1 MKIGYFVTHY
11 PYKKDYNDYFCGGVG
26 VVAENLAK
34 EMVKRGHDVS
44 VFSTSRRRKNSFE
57 EREGIKI
64 YRYGASF
71 KIAEAYMSFGLLF
84 GPLKHEMD
92 IVHAHM
98 GNAPAPIAAWIY
110 FKLKK
115 KPLIVTYHGDQQG
128 SYGTFFR
135 RCSLKVYNKLF
146 ANNILRSSGLIIS
159 PSEPFIEESKFLVS
173 FKDRIKVI
181 PNGINKNEV
190 TISKTKE
197 DCRSELGIP
206 HDKVVFLFVG
216 ALSKYKGPDVL
227 LISINMVTK
236 KNKDV
241 MLIYVGDGQMRYELE
256 SLSKKLGVN
265 EIVKFVGFVDEQR
278 KFEYFKAADVFV
290 LPSTLNTEVFP
301 IVLLEASASKLPMVV
316 SDLNTFNCIIQD
328 GFNGI
333 VTRKNDFDDL
343 ASALLLLSTNDELRR
358 KMSENAYN
366 IVADFSWEK
375 IAEET
380 ERSYGDFL

>member
-11 PYKKDYNDYFCGGVG
+11 PYEKGYDDYFCGGVG
-26 VVAENLAK
+26 AVAENLAK
-34 EMVKRGHDVS
+34 EMAKRGHEVL
-44 VFSTSRRRKNSFE
+44 VFTTSMTRKYSFE

-64 YRYGASF
+64 YRYGANF
-71 KIAEAYMSFGLLF
+71 RIAEAYMSLRLLF
-84 GPLKHEMD
+84 GPLRHEVD

-110 FKLKK
+110 SKLKK
-115 KPLIVTYHGDQQG
+115 KPLIVTYHGDQQD
-128 SYGTFFR
+128 SYGTFLR
-135 RCSLKVYNKLF
+135 RCSLKIYNKLLV
-146 ANNILRSSGLIIS
+146 NNILGSSSLVIS
-159 PSEPFIEESKFLVS
+159 PSEPFIEESKFLGS
-173 FKDRIKVI
+173 FRDRIKVI

-197 DCRSELGIP
+197 NCRSELGIP

-227 LISINMVTK
+227 LKSINRVAK
-236 KNKDV
+236 KNEDV
-241 MLIYVGDGQMRYELE
+241 MLIYVGDGQMRSELE
-256 SLSKKLGVN
+256 SLSTKFGLE
-265 EIVKFVGFVDEQR
+265 EIVKFAGFVEEQK

-301 IVLLEASASKLPMVV
+301 IVLLEAAASKLPIVV
-316 SDLNTFNCIIQD
+316 SDLNTFKCFIQD
-328 GFNGI
+328 GVNGI
-333 VTRKNDFDDL
+333 VTKNTDFNDLAGTLLMLSTDDDL
-343 ASALLLLSTNDELRR
+343 R
-358 KMSENAYN
+358 KKMGGNAYN

-380 ERSYGDFL
+380 EWAYGDLL

>member
-1 MKIGYFVTHY
+1 MRIGYFVTHY
-11 PYKKDYNDYFCGGVG
+11 PYRKDYTDYFCGGVG

-34 EMVKRGHDVS
+34 EMAKRGHEVL
-44 VFSTSRRRKNSFE
+44 VFTTSRTRRYSFE

-64 YRYGASF
+64 YRYGADF

-84 GPLKHEMD
+84 CPLRHEVD

-98 GNAPAPIAAWIY
+98 GNAPAPIGAWIY
-110 FKLKK
+110 SKWKK
-115 KPLIVTYHGDQQG
+115 KPLIVTYHGDQQA
-128 SYGTFFR
+128 SYGTFLR

-146 ANNILRSSGLIIS
+146 ANNILRSSDLIIS
-159 PSEPFIEESKFLVS
+159 PSEPFINESTFLGS
-173 FKDRIKVI
+173 FRDRIKVI
-181 PNGINKNEV
+181 PNGVNKNEV

-197 DCRSELGIP
+197 DCRSELDIS

-227 LISINMVTK
+227 LKSINMVTK

-241 MLIYVGDGQMRYELE
+241 TLIYIGDGQMRYELE
-256 SLSKKLGVN
+256 SLSKKFGLN
-265 EIVKFVGFVDEQR
+265 EIVKFVGFVDEQK

-316 SDLNTFNCIIQD
+316 SDLNTFKCIIQD
-328 GFNGI
+328 GVNGI
-333 VTRKNDFDDL
+333 VTKKNDFNDL
-343 ASALLLLSTNDELRR
+343 ASALLLLSTDDELRR

-366 IVADFSWEK
+366 MIADFSWEK

-380 ERSYGDFL
+380 ERTYGDLL

>member
-11 PYKKDYNDYFCGGVG
+11 PYRKDYNDYFCGGVG

-34 EMVKRGHDVS
+34 EMVKRGHELS
-44 VFSTSRRRKNSFE
+44 VFTTSRTRKYSFE

-64 YRYGASF
+64 YRYGAHF
-71 KIAEAYMSFGLLF
+71 RIAEAYMSFGLLF

-110 FKLKK
+110 SKLKK
-115 KPLIVTYHGDQQG
+115 KPLIVTYHGDQQE
-128 SYGTFFR
+128 SYGTFLR
-135 RCSLKVYNKLF
+135 RCSLKIYNKLF
-146 ANNILRSSGLIIS
+146 VNNILESSSLVIS
-159 PSEPFIEESKFLVS
+159 PSEPFIEESKFLGS
-173 FKDRIKVI
+173 FRDRIKVI
-181 PNGINKNEV
+181 PNGINQGEV

-197 DCRSELGIP
+197 NCRSELGIP

-227 LISINMVTK
+227 LKSTNIVTK

-241 MLIYVGDGQMRYELE
+241 TLIYIGEGQMRYELE
-256 SLSKKLGVN
+256 SLSTKFGLN
-265 EIVKFVGFVDEQR
+265 EIVKFVGFVEEQK

-316 SDLNTFNCIIQD
+316 SDLNTFKCFIQD
-328 GFNGI
+328 GVNGI
-333 VTRKNDFDDL
+333 VTKNSDFNDLAGTLLMLSTDDDL
-343 ASALLLLSTNDELRR
+343 R
-358 KMSENAYN
+358 KKMGENAYN
-366 IVADFSWEK
+366 MVEDFSWDK
-375 IAEET
+375 VAEET
-380 ERSYGDFL
+380 ERVYGEFL